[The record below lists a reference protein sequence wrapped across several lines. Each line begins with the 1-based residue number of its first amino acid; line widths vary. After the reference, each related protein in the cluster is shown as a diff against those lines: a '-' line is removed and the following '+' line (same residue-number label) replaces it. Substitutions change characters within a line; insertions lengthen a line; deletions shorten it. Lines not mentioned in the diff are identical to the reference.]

1 MIKNERLINSHIY
14 LSGEYMFN
22 KKIDSRIK
30 LIFLFFISFFVV
42 VFLKVV
48 YIEMV
53 DYKKLSS
60 LALDLWS
67 RDLPIEANRGLI
79 LDRNGVVLADN
90 VTTTSLVLVPSQI
103 KNKEQ
108 VSKTLAS
115 ILNVSFDEMK
125 KHVYKNTSI
134 ERVHP
139 EGRRLDYETA
149 DKIESYKYEGVYLVK
164 ESKRYYPYGTT
175 LSHVLGYVGIDNQ
188 GLGGIE
194 LIYDKYLTGENGA
207 IKYFSDAKGNKIN
220 LSEIYLE
227 PASGMNITLTIDIN
241 IQLSLERELNN
252 VESTLKPDN
261 SLAVVIDPNTGEIL
275 AMASRPTF
283 NPNSYKLFTTEVLNR
298 NLPIWMTYEPGSTF
312 KIITMSSAVEEKVID
327 IYNDH
332 FYDSGS
338 VRINGTRIG
347 CWKSKGHGDQTFL
360 QVLENSCNPGFV
372 KLGQLLGKERLFS
385 YFDLFGF
392 GSKTGIDL
400 NGEATG
406 IMFPLEKVGELE
418 LVTSAFGQGI
428 SVTPIQQ
435 VVAVSSVVNGGN
447 LYKPYIVKSVNEPV
461 TNSVILQNESKFVR
475 KTISKETSEIMKYAL
490 ESVVAR
496 GGGRYAYIDGYR
508 VGGKTGTA
516 QKVKDGVYLVNNY
529 IMSFMSVVP
538 SNNPEAILYVAID
551 NPKNTA
557 LLSSYTTAPVARR
570 ILLDIIDAL
579 DIKRQDNQIEKVK
592 YFDDEVYYVLPS
604 VIGKTK
610 KEAVKD
616 LFYYNIEYSGSG
628 DTVLTQSPKEGTYLT
643 AGSTVRI
650 LLGN

>member
-1 MIKNERLINSHIY
+1 
-14 LSGEYMFN
+14 MFN
-22 KKIDSRIK
+22 KKIDSKIK
-30 LIFLFFISFFVV
+30 LIFLFFLAFFLVI
-42 VFLKVV
+42 FLRIV

-90 VTTTSLVLVPSQI
+90 ITTTSLVLAPNQI
-103 KNKEQ
+103 QNKEEVTKVLAEILK
-108 VSKTLAS
+108 VSE
-115 ILNVSFDEMK
+115 NEMK

-149 DKIESYKYEGVYLVK
+149 DKIESYKFAGVYLVK
-164 ESKRYYPYGTT
+164 ESKRYYPYGET

-194 LIYDKYLTGENGA
+194 LIYDSYLTGENGA

-241 IQLSLERELNN
+241 IQLALERELNN
-252 VESTLKPDN
+252 VESTLKPDD
-261 SLAVVIDPNTGEIL
+261 SLAIVIDPNNGEIL

-283 NPNSYKLFTTEVLNR
+283 NPNNYKIFNIKVLNR

-338 VRINGTRIG
+338 VHINGTRIG
-347 CWKSKGHGDQTFL
+347 CWKSKGHGDQTYL

-392 GSKTGIDL
+392 GEKTGIDL

-406 IMFPLEKVGELE
+406 IMFSLDKVGELE

-435 VVAVSSVVNGGN
+435 
-447 LYKPYIVKSVNEPV
+447 
-461 TNSVILQNESKFVR
+461 
-475 KTISKETSEIMKYAL
+475 
-490 ESVVAR
+490 
-496 GGGRYAYIDGYR
+496 R
-508 VGGKTGTA
+508 V
-516 QKVKDGVYLVNNY
+516 
-529 IMSFMSVVP
+529 
-538 SNNPEAILYVAID
+538 
-551 NPKNTA
+551 
-557 LLSSYTTAPVARR
+557 
-570 ILLDIIDAL
+570 
-579 DIKRQDNQIEKVK
+579 
-592 YFDDEVYYVLPS
+592 
-604 VIGKTK
+604 
-610 KEAVKD
+610 
-616 LFYYNIEYSGSG
+616 
-628 DTVLTQSPKEGTYLT
+628 
-643 AGSTVRI
+643 
-650 LLGN
+650 

>member
-1 MIKNERLINSHIY
+1 
-14 LSGEYMFN
+14 MFN
-22 KKIDSRIK
+22 HSINSRIK
-30 LIFLFFISFFVV
+30 LIFIFFISFFVV
-42 VFLKVV
+42 IFLKIL

-53 DYKKLSS
+53 DYKKLVS
-60 LALDLWS
+60 LANDLWS

-79 LDRNGVVLADN
+79 LDRNGVILADN
-90 VTTTSLVLVPSQI
+90 ITTTSLVLVPNQI
-103 KNKEQ
+103 ENKDEVTKVLADILK
-108 VSKTLAS
+108 VSY
-115 ILNVSFDEMK
+115 DEMK
-125 KHVYKNTSI
+125 SHVYKKTSI

-139 EGRRLDYETA
+139 EGRRLSYEIA
-149 DKIESYKYEGVYLVK
+149 DKINSYNFRGVYLVK
-164 ESKRYYPYGTT
+164 ESKRYYPYGET

-207 IKYFSDAKGNKIN
+207 IKYFSDAKGGKIN

-241 IQLSLERELNN
+241 IQLAVERELNN
-252 VESTLKPDN
+252 ASSTLKPDD
-261 SLAVVIDPNTGEIL
+261 SLAIVVDPNTLEIL
-275 AMASRPTF
+275 AMSSRPTF
-283 NPNSYKLFTTEVLNR
+283 NPNNYKIFTADVLNR

-312 KIITMSSAVEEKVID
+312 KIITMSTAVEEKVID

-338 VRINGTRIG
+338 VHINGTRIG

-372 KLGQLLGKERLFS
+372 KLGQLLGKETLFS

-392 GSKTGIDL
+392 GEKTGIDL
-400 NGEATG
+400 NGESVG
-406 IMFPLEKVGELE
+406 IMFSLDRVGELE

-435 VVAVSSVVNGGN
+435 VTAVSSVVNGGK
-447 LYKPYIVKSVNEPV
+447 LYKPYVVKSINEPV
-461 TNSVILQNESKFVR
+461 TNTVIVENNPVFVR
-475 KTISKETSEIMKYAL
+475 NTISKETSETMKYAL

-516 QKVKDGVYLVNNY
+516 QKVQDGHYLDNNY

-538 SNNPEAILYVAID
+538 SNDPKAILYVAID

-557 LLSSYTTAPVARR
+557 LLSSYTTAPVARK
-570 ILLDIIDAL
+570 ILLDIIDIL
-579 DIKRQDNQIEKVK
+579 DIKRQDGAIEKVK
-592 YFDDEVYYVLPS
+592 YWDDEIYYTLPDT
-604 VIGKTK
+604 IGKTK
-610 KEAVKD
+610 REASTD
-616 LFYYNIEYSGSG
+616 LFYYNVEYSGVG
-628 DTVLTQSPKEGTYLT
+628 EIVIEQSPSPGTYLA